1 MKIEKSLRT
10 LGDADLKGKKVFV
23 RADLDVPLDNAQITD
38 DTRIRASVPTI
49 KFLIKKGAKV
59 ILASHLGCPKGVTPK
74 FSLKPLVPRLFE
86 LLGVDVVMA
95 NDCIGAE
102 VEKLAAALPEG
113 GVLLLEN
120 VRFYKGEVNN
130 DLKFAKKL
138 ASVADLY
145 VNDAFGTPHW
155 HHASTKGVTK
165 FLSPIVAG
173 FFLMQKPS
181 EEVDK
186 KILIEGA
193 LSRIT
198 DCKRNT
204 SSIQQ
209 AILKLS
215 TLTVDSEDCCEALV
229 VASGVHILENLMHRS
244 NEKVRN
250 QVLYTLWNV
259 AQFPH
264 LLLVLAYDS
273 LVNTLFTD
281 LISEKSEASF
291 TACGIL
297 KKLCESAGK
306 HEIPEI
312 PGPCQDITRLR
323 TVVELR
329 ERHVKQE
336 RTRYRRTEFLED
348 KLRQLREIRALCQ
361 LIEELIVAR
370 G

>member
-1 MKIEKSLRT
+1 MKLASSVYANEAQIHEIQEPCPVFVVLPSHQRRRLAPHEEGMKIEKSLRT

-102 VEKLAAALPEG
+102 VEKLAAVLPEG

-155 HHASTKGVTK
+155 PHASTKGVTK

-173 FFLMQKPS
+173 FFLMQKK
-181 EEVDK
+181 K
-186 KILIEGA
+186 KIRLPNYSNILHSYLVEVVA
-193 LSRIT
+193 NS
-198 DCKRNT
+198 KKPF
-204 SSIQQ
+204 S
-209 AILKLS
+209 AILGGS
-215 TLTVDSEDCCEALV
+215 
-229 VASGVHILENLMHRS
+229 
-244 NEKVRN
+244 KVSSKIP
-250 QVLYTLWNV
+250 VI
-259 AQFPH
+259 A
-264 LLLVLAYDS
+264 LLLDMTLILPLPSRRAVLPLPVYAVYA
-273 LVNTLFTD
+273 T
-281 LISEKSEASF
+281 KHPWEAP
-291 TACGIL
+291 AGIHRQQT
-297 KKLCESAGK
+297 CCIFSS
-306 HEIPEI
+306 
-312 PGPCQDITRLR
+312 RLP
-323 TVVELR
+323 
-329 ERHVKQE
+329 Q
-336 RTRYRRTEFLED
+336 
-348 KLRQLREIRALCQ
+348 
-361 LIEELIVAR
+361 
-370 G
+370 